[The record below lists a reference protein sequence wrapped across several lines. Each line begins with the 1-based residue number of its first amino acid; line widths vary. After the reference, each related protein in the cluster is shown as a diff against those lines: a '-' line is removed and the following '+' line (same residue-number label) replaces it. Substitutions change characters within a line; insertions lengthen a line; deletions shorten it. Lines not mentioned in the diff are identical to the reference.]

1 MARILHIVDAAG
13 DAPEALLRL
22 LRHLD
27 RARWQPAV
35 VALGW
40 RGAAVERLR
49 ALGVAVFALDPGE
62 ESGALAA
69 LQLALDARRLP
80 RLLGGRRFDLV
91 HARGGGDL
99 LARLAAPRLGA
110 RAVVV
115 SFNGALPE
123 LDAWRRRI
131 DLRTAG
137 RVTRFILPAAAL
149 EPALRARHGGAAARC
164 AVIPEGID
172 IGEADAALAIGREEA
187 RRRLRLFAT
196 DIAVACV
203 APLDEESGAV
213 HLLAAFHALLQE
225 HPTARLLIAGD
236 GPARAALE
244 AVAASLRLGP
254 FARFLDTLPEPWP
267 LLAAAD
273 IFALP
278 APRSGMPAA
287 LLEAMAARLPAV
299 AAATGAVPDMVTEGC
314 EALLVPPGDAGA
326 LGRALAI
333 LAADPGRRREMG
345 ARARRRA
352 EDSFRIERTA
362 AAVAGLYGE
371 LLAGPAAAG

>member
-1 MARILHIVDAAG
+1 MARILHVVDAAG

-35 VALGW
+35 VALGSG
-40 RGAAVERLR
+40 GAALERLR
-49 ALGVAVFALDPGE
+49 ALGFAVLALDPGE

-115 SFNGALPE
+115 SFDGAQPE
-123 LDAWRRRI
+123 RDAWRRRI
-131 DLRTAG
+131 GLRTAG

-149 EPALRARHGGAAARC
+149 EPVLRARHGEAARC

-172 IGEADAALAIGREEA
+172 IAEADAALAIGRDEA

-225 HPTARLLIAGD
+225 HPTARLLIVGD

-254 FARFLDTLPEPWP
+254 FARFLGTLPEPWP

-278 APRSGMPAA
+278 AFRSRMPAA

-299 AAATGAVPDMVTEGC
+299 AAATGAVQDMVAEGR
-314 EALLVPPGDAGA
+314 EALLVPSGDTGA

-333 LAADPGRRREMG
+333 LAADPARRREMG